1 MHDSGRLEC
10 AETQSE
16 EGGAV
21 GKSLTGEVSSSLQ
34 RVSSSL
40 WREGRLWCEGV
51 VVFAV
56 KGLSSLLWSD
66 CALQTE
72 HLVLGGRIREP

>member
-1 MHDSGRLEC
+1 MFSVQCLMCSVYVSCSVHDSGRLEC

-40 WREGRLWCEGV
+40 WREGRLCCEGV
-51 VVFAV
+51 VVFVV
-56 KGLSSLLWSD
+56 KGLSSL
-66 CALQTE
+66 
-72 HLVLGGRIREP
+72 V